1 LHQDHDGGLHHFPQA
16 EVVAGDA
23 AYTQDLLI
31 AQTVDGVG
39 SDPLAQQATHQALL
53 PLADEQPTVFPPS
66 HERDAE
72 RRLAAREP
80 PFVAGRKVGNSSV
93 DV

>member
-1 LHQDHDGGLHHFPQA
+1 MSVLVDEGAQLICI
-16 EVVAGDA
+16 AGDA

-31 AQTVDGVG
+31 AQTLDGIG

-53 PLADEQPTVFPPS
+53 QLAAEQPTVFLPS
-66 HERDAE
+66 HEWDAE

-80 PFVAGRKVGNSSV
+80 LFADGRKVENSSV